1 MIDVYKIANDII
13 NLDGV
18 DNIQTYR
25 SDINLS
31 INGLSFV
38 IWNPTYSGTDIYT
51 FTQNTKLENIGICCE
66 TKYNVYVS
74 LTRS

>member
-1 MIDVYKIANDII
+1 MLWRFFDDNFSKEKSKLGQVIDVYKIANDII

-31 INGLSFV
+31 IKIGLL
-38 IWNPTYSGTDIYT
+38 IKLIYK
-51 FTQNTKLENIGICCE
+51 N
-66 TKYNVYVS
+66 
-74 LTRS
+74 